1 MSISLRRA
9 IIDDLSTLQ
18 QLNNEVFIDNE
29 KYDDDLVMGWA
40 TSELGKNYFSRIL
53 KNERVFCCIAE
64 DGGKAVGYI
73 ACVPKE
79 MSYKKSKYLEVE
91 NMGVIPE
98 YRSKGIGA
106 MLMENAKKWAKEN
119 GYQKL
124 FVNSYFKNQKAID
137 FYKRNGFEEI
147 DISLEVKI

>member
-1 MSISLRRA
+1 
-9 IIDDLSTLQ
+9 
-18 QLNNEVFIDNE
+18 
-29 KYDDDLVMGWA
+29 
-40 TSELGKNYFSRIL
+40 
-53 KNERVFCCIAE
+53 
-64 DGGKAVGYI
+64 
-73 ACVPKE
+73 